1 MSLTSGRRELL
12 FRESIHIILAPRRRG
27 AAGCFHHMRPGSHF
41 GRRRRDGGEQTTTT
55 ACPGSPPEST
65 HRREPTKSCFPPS
78 NWDEFEMDIFPS
90 TTHLILVYIHLMYI
104 VDRRL
109 TYIWRVVFYLYYIQK
124 EPISRLQA
132 LSVSSETTLVNNSR
146 HYKTQSVVLTCPV
159 KPKGAHV
166 IFSSALTHLKNG
178 AVSLQDFFPI

>member
-1 MSLTSGRRELL
+1 
-12 FRESIHIILAPRRRG
+12 
-27 AAGCFHHMRPGSHF
+27 
-41 GRRRRDGGEQTTTT
+41 
-55 ACPGSPPEST
+55 
-65 HRREPTKSCFPPS
+65 
-78 NWDEFEMDIFPS
+78 MDIFPS

-178 AVSLQDFFPI
+178 LFLYKTFSLSRPPPLQFKDPSRWLMDLRQPVINRHSSESALSSTLIFFMLRTKSV